1 MMSMEYC
8 HKHDRHFDVKEADFG
23 MCTECDFELAEHL
36 DTFKYLVSK
45 IAGEQP
51 PVKLQEEFCDLD
63 FDHRS
68 IAIKSL
74 YKDVKMAAIGD
85 RP

>member
-1 MMSMEYC
+1 MSMEYC
-8 HKHDRHFDVKEADFG
+8 HKHDRHVDLDYGV
-23 MCTECDFELAEHL
+23 CPECDFELAEHL
-36 DTFKYLVSK
+36 DTFKYLVGK
-45 IAGEQP
+45 ITGEHP
-51 PVKLQEEFCDLD
+51 PCYLQEEFCDLD